1 MPFILSVLQNFIID
15 KHKKATNFSEN
26 IFFRGKFLF
35 WQGNMFTILI
45 IFHECPMNVE
55 YQPFNSSSK
64 SDLTSS
70 ETSPSSSAFSSNG
83 YNSSSLEKIR
93 GVDISQKQV
102 LAFHYK
108 IKLTITP
115 FHVYWKPT
123 NWNFVLDWSIGFSF
137 IHIDDDIAAGHL
149 FWLTLSKKWPK
160 MPYFYHI
167 RHDNEYEVSTYFLT
181 CPKMQK

>member
-26 IFFRGKFLF
+26 IFFEENFFFGRET
-35 WQGNMFTILI
+35 FTILI

-83 YNSSSLEKIR
+83 YNSSSLERIR

-160 MPYFYHI
+160 MPCFYHI
-167 RHDNEYEVSTYFLT
+167 RHENEYEVSTYFLT

>member
-1 MPFILSVLQNFIID
+1 
-15 KHKKATNFSEN
+15 
-26 IFFRGKFLF
+26 
-35 WQGNMFTILI
+35 MFTILI

-83 YNSSSLEKIR
+83 YNSSSLERIR

-102 LAFHYK
+102 LPFHYK

-123 NWNFVLDWSIGFSF
+123 N
-137 IHIDDDIAAGHL
+137 
-149 FWLTLSKKWPK
+149 
-160 MPYFYHI
+160 
-167 RHDNEYEVSTYFLT
+167 
-181 CPKMQK
+181 

>member
-26 IFFRGKFLF
+26 IFFEEKFFFGRETCSLSS
-35 WQGNMFTILI
+35 LYS
-45 IFHECPMNVE
+45 MNVE

-93 GVDISQKQV
+93 GVDISQKRARISLQNQTNHHSFPCILKSHKLKFCFGLIHWIFLYPYWWWYSSWTPL
-102 LAFHYK
+102 LADFEQKMTKNALFLPYK
-108 IKLTITP
+108 ARKWI
-115 FHVYWKPT
+115 W
-123 NWNFVLDWSIGFSF
+123 G
-137 IHIDDDIAAGHL
+137 IHLL
-149 FWLTLSKKWPK
+149 FDLP
-160 MPYFYHI
+160 
-167 RHDNEYEVSTYFLT
+167 
-181 CPKMQK
+181 

>member
-1 MPFILSVLQNFIID
+1 
-15 KHKKATNFSEN
+15 
-26 IFFRGKFLF
+26 
-35 WQGNMFTILI
+35 MFTILI

-83 YNSSSLEKIR
+83 YNSSSLERIR

-160 MPYFYHI
+160 MPCFYHI
-167 RHDNEYEVSTYFLT
+167 RHENEYEVSTYFLT

>member
-1 MPFILSVLQNFIID
+1 MTSFRISVKCFNSGMPFILSVLQNFIID

-93 GVDISQKQV
+93 GVDISQKRARISLQNQTNHHSFPCI
-102 LAFHYK
+102 LKSH
-108 IKLTITP
+108 KLK
-115 FHVYWKPT
+115 FC
-123 NWNFVLDWSIGFSF
+123 FGL
-137 IHIDDDIAAGHL
+137 IHWIFL
-149 FWLTLSKKWPK
+149 Y
-160 MPYFYHI
+160 PY
-167 RHDNEYEVSTYFLT
+167 
-181 CPKMQK
+181 

>member
-1 MPFILSVLQNFIID
+1 MTSFRISVKCFNSGMPFILSVLQNFIID

-115 FHVYWKPT
+115 FHVY
-123 NWNFVLDWSIGFSF
+123 
-137 IHIDDDIAAGHL
+137 
-149 FWLTLSKKWPK
+149 
-160 MPYFYHI
+160 
-167 RHDNEYEVSTYFLT
+167 
-181 CPKMQK
+181 

>member
-64 SDLTSS
+64 SGLTSS

-115 FHVYWKPT
+115 FHVYWNPT

-167 RHDNEYEVSTYFLT
+167 RHENEYEVSSYFLT

>member
-26 IFFRGKFLF
+26 IFFEEKFFFGRETCSLSS
-35 WQGNMFTILI
+35 LYS
-45 IFHECPMNVE
+45 MNVE

-83 YNSSSLEKIR
+83 YNSSSLERIR

-108 IKLTITP
+108 IKATITL

-123 NWNFVLDWSIGFSF
+123 NWNFALDWSTGFSF

-167 RHDNEYEVSTYFLT
+167 RHENEYEGSTYFLT